1 MASSGDNLTPDPET
15 EKVPFRGLQRVLVEV
30 RQVLKEELHVELENR
45 LRKVLTE
52 EMLPLRLD
60 LVQRQ
65 QQVQQMQ
72 LQEHLRAVR
81 EHRLTLSEGDLVKKV
96 LDDAL
101 AGVPLPTPWEVIETE
116 GGSYFNQK
124 TTGETTWNHPLQA
137 HLEELSALAL
147 RCLGLKPKER
157 WQAAKLLRQRFQVE
171 AEREYQCWYA
181 AEDGSS
187 GSCYFCHRDT
197 GDAMKHSS
205 NWWDSWEHP
214 AGVVLPQFY
223 LKIRCAE
230 LLLDDEYLRGL
241 REAEDPPSPEGRLGR
256 TISKLLGIRSTS
268 KESLKS
274 QATPFGSSCSTASR
288 RGADEKGIESD
299 EECAREVALMVDRWV
314 EEP

>member
-1 MASSGDNLTPDPET
+1 P
-15 EKVPFRGLQRVLVEV
+15 LV
-30 RQVLKEELHVELENR
+30 QDAAQTM
-45 LRKVLTE
+45 TE
-52 EMLPLRLD
+52 EGR
-60 LVQRQ
+60 
-65 QQVQQMQ
+65 
-72 LQEHLRAVR
+72 
-81 EHRLTLSEGDLVKKV
+81 TLSEGDLVKKV

-197 GDAMKHSS
+197 GDAM
-205 NWWDSWEHP
+205 WEHP

-274 QATPFGSSCSTASR
+274 QATPFGSSCSTVSFFDE
-288 RGADEKGIESD
+288 GLDDGFDDEDEKGIESD